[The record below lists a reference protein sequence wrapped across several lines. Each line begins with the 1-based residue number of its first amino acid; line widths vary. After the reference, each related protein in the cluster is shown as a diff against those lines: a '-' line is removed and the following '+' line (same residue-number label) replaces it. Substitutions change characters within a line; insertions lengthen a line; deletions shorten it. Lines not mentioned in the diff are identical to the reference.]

1 MKRIGFVG
9 LGVMGKPMAECL
21 LRSDF
26 EVTAY
31 DVREQAVATLVAS
44 GARTAR
50 QLEDIAPC
58 DAAIVMVNTD
68 AQARDVIGRL
78 IQCLRAV
85 PRPIFCMSTI
95 LPSTI
100 RELAGAASAAGVDLL
115 DAPVSGG
122 PIVAQMGALAI
133 MVGGDRQLFEAA
145 RPVFQAMGNTV
156 THVGPL
162 GSGLTVKLVNNMIAI
177 SALPLVVEALC
188 IGLQQGLELATMVEV
203 IKASSGNTW
212 LTDNWERARMFME
225 FVLQDPAQ
233 AEPLMKTGQKDMEL
247 AATLCDQAGIEAP
260 MLRHSIT
267 ALQSQLGG
275 HLIANVRTLLQ
286 QAAKEAN
293 VHTT

>member
-9 LGVMGKPMAECL
+9 LGFMGAPMAECL
-21 LRSDF
+21 LKENF

-31 DVREQAVATLVAS
+31 DVREEAVAALVAS
-44 GARTAR
+44 GARPGR
-50 QLEDIAPC
+50 QLEDVASC

-68 AQARDVIGRL
+68 AQAREVIGRL
-78 IQCLRAV
+78 IHCLRAT
-85 PRPIFCMSTI
+85 PRPIFCMSTV

-100 RELAGAASAAGVDLL
+100 RELGQAASAAGVGLL

-122 PIVAQMGALAI
+122 PIVARMGALAI
-133 MVGGDRQLFEAA
+133 MVGGDRRLFEEA
-145 RPVFQAMGNTV
+145 RPVFQAMGKAV
-156 THVGPL
+156 TYVGPL

-188 IGLQQGLELATMVEV
+188 IGLHEGLDLATMVEV

-212 LTDNWERARMFME
+212 LTENWEQTQMFMR
-225 FVLQDPAQ
+225 FILQDPAQ

-247 AATLCDQAGIEAP
+247 AVTLCDQARIEAP

-275 HLIANVRTLLQ
+275 RLIANVKTLLGHVPNQ
-286 QAAKEAN
+286 
-293 VHTT
+293 